1 MTHYSLKIAD
11 ICLQPHF
18 VTLVAWTLL
27 AQFSFYAT
35 SHQPTLSQIEW
46 HAAFV
51 GRSSTYDNSNFLS
64 AILVLLN
71 TFSGPILI
79 HFMYPLLILAG
90 PNLHSKLPSLVL
102 RSAVSQDAPCD
113 QDPIV
118 DQQVPIAKQS
128 YNFSVVRGELVLYEN
143 DEVFIGTMF
152 KVGCQLVIFQSMRVY
167 DFK

>member
-1 MTHYSLKIAD
+1 M
-11 ICLQPHF
+11 
-18 VTLVAWTLL
+18 L

-51 GRSSTYDNSNFLS
+51 GRSSTYDNSNYLS

-90 PNLHSKLPSLVL
+90 PNLHSKLPSLVM
-102 RSAVSQDAPCD
+102 RSAVSQDVLGEP
-113 QDPIV
+113 DPIV
-118 DQQVPIAKQS
+118 DQRVPIPKQN

-143 DEVFIGTMF
+143 DEVFIGSLF
-152 KVGCQLVIFQSMRVY
+152 KVGCQLIIFLSMRVRG
-167 DFK
+167 